1 MATIYTKNGAAFVT
15 QGGAIVLGDCCC
27 TKKCRYI
34 LLDVNAGF
42 ASGSGWAAEG
52 GSPMK
57 LTISFGGHST
67 TAQLEYKSPDWTP
80 GEAAVWAAPEEC
92 GDDLAGGQFLD
103 WGAANI
109 GVHDTGEVTLS
120 VQWGGVMASGSTL
133 VVTVL
138 ELGSRRR
145 KLEGGVDRLVFNFT
159 GSGTQAFR
167 ILED

>member
-1 MATIYTKNGAAFVT
+1 MATIYLEDGAAFVT

-42 ASGSGWAAEG
+42 ASGSGWAAEA

-67 TAQLEYKSPDWTP
+67 TATLEHKSPDWTA
-80 GEAAVWAAPEEC
+80 GEAVTWGAPEEC
-92 GDDLAGGQFLD
+92 DDELADGQFLG
-103 WGAANI
+103 WGAENI
-109 GVHDTGEVTLS
+109 GVSDTGTVTLS

-133 VVTVL
+133 VVTVTVVDAF
-138 ELGSRRR
+138 RR
-145 KLEGGVDRLVFNFT
+145 KLEGGVGSLSFNFIGT
-159 GSGTQAFR
+159 GTQTFR